1 MISKSILETGK
12 MLAQGKI
19 PKLFVF
25 DLDYTL
31 WAFDCGRNIV
41 PPFKLCSMFG
51 TFDYYGRPANLPNE
65 VKEIITALVDNDIPI
80 AIASRNSDIN
90 CVVDLMKH
98 IPIKCKK
105 GDVTLFDVITN
116 MQVYSS
122 DGTGAKN
129 KHFAEIKKAT
139 DIGFDQMVFFDDLPE
154 NVHAAQRQGTTSI
167 LVGRRG
173 LCWDNIT
180 EALTMWRLRMDS
192 LQQTLDKQ
200 TQTDDHGQIA

>member
-1 MISKSILETGK
+1 MFKTGK
-12 MLAQGKI
+12 T

-31 WAFDCGRNIV
+31 WAFDCGRNIIA
-41 PPFKLCSMFG
+41 PFKLCSMFG
-51 TFDYYGRPANLPNE
+51 TFDYYGRPANLSNE

-80 AIASRNSDIN
+80 AIASRNSDSY
-90 CVVDLMKH
+90 CVIDLMKN
-98 IPIKCKK
+98 IIIDCKK
-105 GDVTLFDVITN
+105 GQVKLFDVITN

-139 DIGFDQMVFFDDLPE
+139 NIEFDQMVFFDDLPE
-154 NVHAAQRQGTTSI
+154 NVHAAQRQGTTSV

-173 LCWDNIT
+173 LCWANIT
-180 EALTMWRLRMDS
+180 EAIAMWLLRMDS
-192 LQQTLDKQ
+192 LQQNTDKQ
-200 TQTDDHGQIA
+200 TQTDEIGQLA